1 VTFAS
6 LIAPRRC
13 TGRRDECGMARRRI
27 VAVPV
32 HAKCARCRR
41 HASKQSPRPN
51 GTSFS
56 PSQRDVVFPCPN
68 GTSFSPSQR
77 DVVFPVPTGRRF
89 PRPNGTPF
97 SSSQRDAVFLVPTGR
112 HFRRPRTPFHVAG
125 AGGRVPRSN
134 FTQPLRHASPWALRE
149 LGAVSLPSPLKLG
162 PPQWPRDAVDR
173 RRGTSFGSQRT
184 VASATGTY
192 RRGQCRWPM
201 QVASA
206 SGQYSAPAGGRWWR
220 RA

>member
-1 VTFAS
+1 MRDG
-6 LIAPRRC
+6 APA
-13 TGRRDECGMARRRI
+13 D
-27 VAVPV
+27 
-32 HAKCARCRR
+32 CRR
-41 HASKQSPRPN
+41 ACPRQMRPLPPSCVQ
-51 GTSFS
+51 TVSS
-56 PSQRDVVFPCPN
+56 SQRDVVFPVPT
-68 GTSFSPSQR
+68 GRRFPLSQR

-89 PRPNGTPF
+89 PRPNGTSF